1 MLSNT
6 TATTAAVLATERL
19 SRHARDAKV
28 LLIKFPLL
36 KQLLDHFPLL
46 VTAAEL
52 WHIARI
58 FDHGQ
63 SVEVSRET
71 EECCEQDVQNWGRRV
86 GSCKLSV
93 MIGTSLSFGKTHLEV
108 L

>member
-6 TATTAAVLATERL
+6 AATTAAVLAAERL
-19 SRHARDAKV
+19 SRHARNTKV
-28 LLIKFPLL
+28 LLVEFPLL

-58 FDHGQ
+58 FNHGQ
-63 SVEVSRET
+63 SVEVSREA
-71 EECCEQDVQNWGRRV
+71 EEGSEQDIQNWGRRIC
-86 GSCKLSV
+86 GYY
-93 MIGTSLSFGKTHLEV
+93 
-108 L
+108 